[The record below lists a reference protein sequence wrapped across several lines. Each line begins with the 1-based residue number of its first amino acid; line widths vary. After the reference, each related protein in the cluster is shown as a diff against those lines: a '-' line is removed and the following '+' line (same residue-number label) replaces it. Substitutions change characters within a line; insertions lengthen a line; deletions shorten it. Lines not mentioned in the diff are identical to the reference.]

1 MQKCE
6 NRRVPEALVFD
17 TSSHSKSGVVS
28 SQGFDFTKFGK
39 IDVSGGITNS
49 SVELHA
55 LHAQTRLRLTARG
68 YSRMTRHFD
77 RVHASLHSDNPHR
90 RDRGGLKKEG

>member
-1 MQKCE
+1 MLKCE

-39 IDVSGGITNS
+39 IDVSVAESQIVQWS
-49 SVELHA
+49 CMHCMHKPA
-55 LHAQTRLRLTARG
+55 CA
-68 YSRMTRHFD
+68 
-77 RVHASLHSDNPHR
+77 
-90 RDRGGLKKEG
+90 